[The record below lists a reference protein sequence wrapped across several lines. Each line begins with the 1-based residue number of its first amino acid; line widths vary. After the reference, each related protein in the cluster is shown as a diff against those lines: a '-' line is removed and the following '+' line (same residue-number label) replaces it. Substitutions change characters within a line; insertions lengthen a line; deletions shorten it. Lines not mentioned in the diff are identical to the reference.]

1 MQNILVFFGG
11 KSVEHDVSIITG
23 VMTLNTIKRSRFNA
37 VPVYVDRRG
46 KFYTGESLFD
56 LATYNKLNYKS
67 LKEITFKFG
76 ENKVYEVKNKRLKEL
91 FSVKCAIN
99 CMHGGLGEDGSLAGL
114 INFLDMPFC
123 SPNVLSSSVC
133 MDKAF
138 TKIVVKGLN
147 ILSLPYVLV
156 SSVESV
162 EEKVKKLG
170 YPLIVKPNKLGSSIG
185 IQKVE
190 REKDLF
196 SAVSSA
202 LRYGEKVIIEPCL
215 TFFTE
220 INCACYKDRL
230 NKIIVSECEQP
241 KGSKEVLSFSD
252 KYEKGER
259 EFPANIDEKL
269 SNYIKKTT
277 AKVYE
282 ALDLDGIIR
291 VDYMIVDGKVY
302 LNEINTVP
310 GSLAYYLFCD
320 TFSDFTVILQ
330 DLIEKAG
337 FDKAR
342 ENSYNKDFS
351 CSLLNY
357 KGIKGV
363 KRQNELKN

>member
-23 VMTLNTIKRSRFNA
+23 VMALNTIKRSKYNA
-37 VPVYVDRRG
+37 VPIYVDRQG

-56 LATYNKLNYKS
+56 LSSYKNLNYKK
-67 LKEITFKFG
+67 LKEVTFKFG
-76 ENKVYEVKNKRLKEL
+76 ENKIYQIKGNKLKEL

-99 CMHGGLGEDGSLAGL
+99 CMHGGLGEDGSFAGF
-114 INFLDMPFC
+114 INYLDIPFC

-138 TKIVVKGLN
+138 TKIMLKGLN
-147 ILSLPYVLV
+147 VLALPYVLV
-156 SSVESV
+156 SSTDGVEK
-162 EEKVKKLG
+162 KVKNLR

-190 REKDLF
+190 SEKDLF
-196 SAVSSA
+196 KAVASA
-202 LRYGEKVIIEPCL
+202 LKYGEKAIIEPCL
-215 TFFTE
+215 TNFIE

-230 NKIIVSECEQP
+230 NKVIVSECEQP
-241 KGSKEVLSFSD
+241 KGCEEVLSFSD

-277 AKVYE
+277 EKVYV
-282 ALDLDGIIR
+282 ALGLDGIIR

-310 GSLAYYLFCD
+310 GSLSYYLFCD
-320 TFSDFTVILQ
+320 TFSDFTDILQ
-330 DLIEKAG
+330 GLIEKAG
-337 FDKAR
+337 FDKAK
-342 ENSYNKDFS
+342 ENSYNKNFN
-351 CSLLNY
+351 CNLLNCSGS
-357 KGIKGV
+357 KGA
-363 KRQNELKN
+363 KR